1 MILKVLGNSVSFTTA
16 NTVSDSTLVRLYA
29 AAASNVTI
37 SGTVNGGFTMG
48 AGTSEII
55 EKAATDTVT
64 GSTTLIATPIAYRH

>member
-1 MILKVLGNSVSFTTA
+1 MILKVLGSSVSFTTA
-16 NTVSDSTLVRLYA
+16 NTVGDSTLVRLYA
-29 AAASNVTI
+29 ANASNVTI

-55 EKAATDTVT
+55 EKEATDTIT